1 MDPQRPTDWAAMNG
15 QLPPMFVPHHGGM
28 AMRPQMV
35 PQGGGQML
43 LPSEHMFVPP
53 GVVLD
58 ASQFAAHAAARA
70 RHDYGAP
77 MRPEQLGAELSHL
90 VAALVVAEA

>member
-1 MDPQRPTDWAAMNG
+1 MNG

-58 ASQFAAHAAARA
+58 ACTAIGLQLRVKFSADVRAA
-70 RHDYGAP
+70 DGAP
-77 MRPEQLGAELSHL
+77 HRRSPG
-90 VAALVVAEA
+90 VAVPAT